1 MVAVGRLT
9 MAKRNSERVVI
20 AGSVD
25 KRSITGTFAVTLAGP
40 FLPIQLIYG
49 GKTRKSLPKYRIP
62 TSFSLSV
69 NPTHYSNSEESIK
82 FVKEIILPYVVEK
95 RKELKLP
102 NDQKALLIFDVFTG
116 QMTNV
121 FIEEN
126 DMVSSHIPP

>member
-1 MVAVGRLT
+1 M
-9 MAKRNSERVVI
+9 
-20 AGSVD
+20 
-25 KRSITGTFAVTLAGP
+25 
-40 FLPIQLIYG
+40 PIQLIYG
-49 GKTRKSLPKYRIP
+49 GKTRKSLPKYRFP

-116 QMTNV
+116 QMTSVFNV
-121 FIEEN
+121 FIDES
-126 DMVSSHIPP
+126 DMVSSHIPNNMTSDYQTLDAMVNKYAKTFQKRKFGDWYCNEISR